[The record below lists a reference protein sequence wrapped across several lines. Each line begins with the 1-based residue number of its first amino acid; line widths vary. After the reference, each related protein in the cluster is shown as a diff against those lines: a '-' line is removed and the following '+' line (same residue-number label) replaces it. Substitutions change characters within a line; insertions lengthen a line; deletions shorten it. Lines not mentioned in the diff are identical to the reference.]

1 MNNDK
6 NRDRIALVT
15 GASAGIGLEL
25 ARRLLSEGWQ
35 VIALN
40 RSDFPADDA
49 SIREAA
55 GNGRLRVYKTE
66 DLAEYASLRSALKEI
81 KDKERR
87 IDVLFNNAGG
97 SFPELGYSKQG
108 RERHYELLTVVPY
121 IILMELKE
129 LLLNGDMKT
138 VINTSSSALYYVR
151 AFNIDILERPATFR
165 KLLGPYATSK
175 LALSL
180 WTQAIA
186 PKLAEKGLKIRSV
199 DPGGNNTLR
208 KGKNSGLPIVVKWL
222 MKLFFSPPTHGANQ
236 LYQGALGEHR
246 EETGVFLLKG
256 RIAQLKFGDQ
266 SRNVLNRIHE
276 IYEREYVGE
285 RSSSPGPNSDTPD
298 GNLARLIF
306 RS

>member
-1 MNNDK
+1 MNAN
-6 NRDRIALVT
+6 NRDRIALIT

-49 SIREAA
+49 TIREAA
-55 GNGRLRVYKTE
+55 GNGRLRLYRSA
-66 DLAEYASLRSALKEI
+66 DLADYAGLRSALEEI

-97 SFPELGYSKQG
+97 SFPELSYSKQG

-121 IILMELKE
+121 IILIELKE
-129 LLLNGDMKT
+129 LLRNGSLKT
-138 VINTSSSALYYVR
+138 AINTSSSALNHVR
-151 AFNIDILERPATFR
+151 TFNVEILERPTTFR
-165 KLLGPYATSK
+165 KLLGPYAASK

-186 PKLAEKGLKIRSV
+186 PRLAEEGLKIRSV

-208 KGKNSGLPIVVKWL
+208 KGKDSGLPIVVKWL
-222 MKLFFSPPTHGANQ
+222 MKLFFSPPTHGANR

-256 RIAQLKFGDQ
+256 KIAELKFGDQ

-276 IYEREYVGE
+276 IYEREFLDG
-285 RSSSPGPNSDTPD
+285 RFSSNPRCD
-298 GNLARLIF
+298 
-306 RS
+306 